1 MATKTINTRIKNR
14 VDSLA
19 NWQGEGVSLLP
30 GEIALVRVNTQ
41 TVDEHG
47 NIVDVPA
54 LLMKVGES
62 DGNGGTKAFD
72 DLPWLS
78 AIAADVYDWAKS
90 ASATEVPV
98 TVGSTTST
106 LGAYLTQ
113 VNTNTSDISANTQ
126 AIAKLNGNSSTAG
139 SVAKAIADAINALD
153 GGTDSGTSGAGK
165 YVSKVVQ
172 TNGKVATTYTA
183 FPAASTGTAGIIKL
197 GASGGAAK
205 HDDVFGT
212 GTGTIATR
220 LSTAESDIGDL
231 KNAVKGG
238 THFKGT
244 ASAAPTV
251 RSVAMS
257 DGTTITAAAGDI
269 VLHGQ
274 KEYIC
279 SAIDT
284 SKAATAAGSATWV
297 ELGDLS
303 RVGAVEEAIE
313 AMDVTA
319 TNAVA
324 TTHKFVS
331 QVTQSNGKVTVAYHQ
346 PQATDVY
353 YDSDSS
359 VKGKLDEIDAAIAN
373 KAASDH
379 THSGYV
385 NQNAFSNI
393 KVSKSGG
400 GSSDVTVA
408 AETATDTVT
417 FVGSNV
423 TITGDATNDKVTFAV
438 ADGSTSVKGLVK
450 MSDAIN
456 SDVSTTAATSKAV
469 KLAYDKAASAE
480 AGLASKAASDH
491 THAAYVN
498 QNAFSTIAAGDGT
511 VAADKATDTVTFTGT
526 NVTITPNAST
536 DTINFAVADGST
548 TAKGVVQMSDAIN
561 SDVSTTAATSKAV
574 KTAYDLA
581 NEANAAAGALASS
594 KADANHTHSVYANQ
608 NAFSNVKV
616 GSTTIAADTTTDT
629 FEIVAGTNVSLTGDA
644 TNDKV
649 TINVPNAST
658 TAKGAVQ
665 LTDSTSSTS
674 TSTAATPN
682 SVKAAYDKANDALAE
697 AAKKSPSDHTHPGY
711 VNQNAFSN
719 IAVSG
724 QTTVAAD
731 SATDTVTFVG
741 SNVSITTDATN
752 DKVTFSVANGSTS
765 TKGVVKLTDAVNSSS
780 TSLAATANAVK
791 KAYDLANTADAA
803 AAAIEADYVRFN
815 AADNH
820 MYVGTEGTD
829 YIIFDCGGAAGWET
843 AAATTYNMRMTTP
856 AVSSGSDG
864 VFEPDGNA
872 SDLTGVEING
882 QTVDPSN
889 YTVE

>member
-30 GEIALVRVNTQ
+30 GEIALVRVTTQ

-90 ASATEVPV
+90 ASATDVPV

-113 VNTNTSDISANTQ
+113 VNTNTSDISKNTA
-126 AIAKLNGNSSTAG
+126 AIAKLNGDSSTAG
-139 SVAKAIADAINALD
+139 SVAKAIADAGATLNS
-153 GGTDSGTSGAGK
+153 TTSGSGSF
-165 YVSKVVQ
+165 VTNVTQ
-172 TNGKVATTYTA
+172 TNGKVTVTKGNLPSATTSA
-183 FPAASTGTAGIIKL
+183 AGIAKL

-212 GTGTIATR
+212 ASTTIASR
-220 LSTAESDIGDL
+220 LSTAESDIGNL
-231 KNAVKGG
+231 KDAVAGG
-238 THFKGT
+238 VHFRGT
-244 ASAAPTV
+244 VTAAPSATTTTV
-251 RSVAMS
+251 NSV
-257 DGTTITAAAGDI
+257 TITAGDVVI
-269 VLHGQ
+269 YDG

-279 SAIDT
+279 
-284 SKAATAAGSATWV
+284 TAVTDGKPSW
-297 ELGDLS
+297 EQLGDVTRIGNL
-303 RVGAVEEAIE
+303 ETKINNL
-313 AMDVTA
+313 DVTT

-331 QVTQSNGKVTVAYHQ
+331 QVTQSDGKVAVTYTQ
-346 PQATDVY
+346 PAATDVSFN
-353 YDSDSS
+353 DSTNNTVAKKIAAMDSEIA
-359 VKGKLDEIDAAIAN
+359 GKAL
-373 KAASDH
+373 SSH
-379 THSGYV
+379 THSSYV

-400 GSSDVTVA
+400 GTSDVTVA
-408 AETATDTVT
+408 ADTTTDTVT
-417 FVGSNV
+417 FEGTNI

-438 ADGSTSVKGLVK
+438 ANGSTSAKGIVQ

-469 KLAYDKAASAE
+469 KLAYDKAVSAE

-498 QNAFSTIAAGDGT
+498 QNAFSKIT
-511 VAADKATDTVTFTGT
+511 VGSSTVEADTATDTVTFTGT

-765 TKGVVKLTDAVNSSS
+765 TKGIVKLTDAINSTS

-820 MYVGTEGTD
+820 MYVGTDGTD
-829 YIIFDCGGAAGWET
+829 YIIFDCGGAAGWT
-843 AAATTYNMRMTTP
+843 
-856 AVSSGSDG
+856 D
-864 VFEPDGNA
+864 
-872 SDLTGVEING
+872 
-882 QTVDPSN
+882 
-889 YTVE
+889 

>member
-30 GEIALVRVNTQ
+30 GEIALVRVTTQ

-47 NIVDVPA
+47 NIIDVPA

-98 TVGSTTST
+98 TIGSTTST

-126 AIAKLNGNSSTAG
+126 AIAKLNGSSSTAG

-153 GGTDSGTSGAGK
+153 STTSGSGSF
-165 YVSKVVQ
+165 VTNVTQ
-172 TNGKVATTYTA
+172 TNGKVTVTKGNLPSATTSA
-183 FPAASTGTAGIIKL
+183 AGIAKL

-220 LSTAESDIGDL
+220 LTTAEGDISNL
-231 KNAVKGG
+231 KDAVAGG
-238 THFKGT
+238 VHFRGT
-244 ASAAPTV
+244 VTAAPSATTTTV
-251 RSVAMS
+251 NSV
-257 DGTTITAAAGDI
+257 TITAGDVVI
-269 VLHGQ
+269 YDG

-279 SAIDT
+279 
-284 SKAATAAGSATWV
+284 TAVTDGKPSW
-297 ELGDLS
+297 EQLGDVTRIGNL
-303 RVGAVEEAIE
+303 ETKINNL
-313 AMDVTA
+313 DVTT

-331 QVTQSNGKVTVAYHQ
+331 QVTQTDGKVAVTYTQ
-346 PQATDVY
+346 PAATDVSFDDATNNTVAKKIAAM
-353 YDSDSS
+353 DSEIA
-359 VKGKLDEIDAAIAN
+359 GKAL
-373 KAASDH
+373 SGH
-379 THSGYV
+379 THASYV
-385 NQNAFSNI
+385 NQNAISKI
-393 KVSKSGG
+393 AVSGQT
-400 GSSDVTVA
+400 TVEA
-408 AETATDTVT
+408 DTATDTVT
-417 FVGSNV
+417 FAGSNV
-423 TITGDATNDKVTFAV
+423 TITTDATNDKVTFAV
-438 ADGSTSVKGLVK
+438 ADGSTSAKGLVK
-450 MSDAIN
+450 MSDAIDSN
-456 SDVSTTAATSKAV
+456 VSTTAATSKAV

-480 AGLASKAASDH
+480 AGLATKAASDH
-491 THAAYVN
+491 THSAYVN
-498 QNAFSTIAAGDGT
+498 QNAFSKITVGSNT
-511 VAADKATDTVTFTGT
+511 VAADTATDTVTFTGT

-536 DTINFAVADGST
+536 DTIDFAVAEGST
-548 TAKGVVQMSDAIN
+548 SAKGIVQMSDAID
-561 SDVSTTAATSKAV
+561 SSASTTAATSKAV

-608 NAFSNVKV
+608 NAFSNIKV

-629 FEIVAGTNVSLTGDA
+629 FEIVAGTNVSLTGDTA
-644 TNDKV
+644 NDKV

-674 TSTAATPN
+674 TTTAATPN
-682 SVKAAYDKANDALAE
+682 SVKAAYDRAGDALAE
-697 AAKKSPSDHTHPGY
+697 AAKKAASEHTHAAY

-719 IAVSG
+719 IKVGS
-724 QTTVAAD
+724 TTVAAD
-731 SATDTVTFVG
+731 TTTDTVEFVG
-741 SNVSITTDATN
+741 SNVTITPDATN
-752 DKVTFSVANGSTS
+752 DKVTFTVANGST
-765 TKGVVKLTDAVNSSS
+765 TAKGVVQLSDAVNSTS

-791 KAYDLANTADAA
+791 KAYDLAKSADAA
-803 AAAIEADYVRFN
+803 SAAIEADYVRY
-815 AADNH
+815 DSDDKH
-820 MYVGTEGTD
+820 MYVGTDGTD
-829 YIIFDCGGAAGWET
+829 YIIFDCGGAAGWT
-843 AAATTYNMRMTTP
+843 
-856 AVSSGSDG
+856 D
-864 VFEPDGNA
+864 
-872 SDLTGVEING
+872 
-882 QTVDPSN
+882 
-889 YTVE
+889 